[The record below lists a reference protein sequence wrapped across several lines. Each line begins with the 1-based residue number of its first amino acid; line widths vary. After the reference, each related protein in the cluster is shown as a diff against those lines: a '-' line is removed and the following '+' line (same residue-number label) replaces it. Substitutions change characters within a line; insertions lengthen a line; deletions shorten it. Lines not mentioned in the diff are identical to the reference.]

1 MRRFLVLMLTA
12 ATTLIACHDDRPIAP
27 AEGPLAAVSDG
38 ASAGGNPDFFFLPPL
53 VGNPTTSPEFEP
65 GGFNGRLLPYM
76 SVHLATASEDC
87 AGVVVVGPSLV
98 PVVPGEEMYQ
108 IDWDTDEADMEE
120 SSTLR
125 ICVWSSIAA
134 FEVGPDLRTPLG
146 FVDIEPAAGGVRSVR
161 TGQVFP
167 FTGGR
172 VLPVKFRIEYG
183 ALSYDPENPD
193 ALGTEFTVE
202 DEGGSTILAN
212 EAGDT
217 ALVAVSIPAGAVAP
231 EDTVTVIIAQEEP
244 AYVDPETNAP
254 QCLPGRLLQSNWC
267 YLIRTEPNLYQFEDS
282 VRVEICVDVS
292 PLPERLWD
300 AVRVHKYNESEGL
313 VRLPWAEPTL
323 IGRDCSGLPEFG
335 ASGTSDGGFWGWL
348 GRWAGRLLTPTEL
361 RATTFAGVPKGIG
374 GMGGSFSDFGGAV
387 PEITEPLVFTS
398 DRDGD
403 WDIYAM
409 SIDSSEV
416 HQLTDD
422 PSADTGP
429 AISPDGQTIAFVSD
443 RAGSLDIW
451 TMSTTGADL
460 KRITTSEHPDSAPAW
475 SPDGTRIAFHRLI
488 AGEGHKI
495 WLINAD
501 GSAETEF
508 LIGHKPA
515 WSPDGTRLAFAK
527 FGGSEPDYADVF
539 VANLDG
545 SGLANLTDHDAN
557 DTDPTW
563 SPDGSQIAF
572 MSTRDGNHD
581 VFVMNADGSD
591 PTNLTATSAY
601 IDYRPDWSPD
611 GTTIAFVSR
620 RTGNADVWTMTPT
633 GQVLRNMTN
642 HPANDVE
649 VALRTASAT
658 PPVVVVVD
666 GVLSPGEWLDADH
679 YTTDITLP
687 DNSTTT
693 ADIYVTND
701 PTRLLVAGRF
711 DENISAWG
719 SNTGVRID
727 EDGNGAWDG
736 GGHASPYGEDGWVA
750 QDRVYP
756 ESDRFLDE
764 FFDTAANQDHTDE
777 AYGGVNDGAM
787 ASVSNTDAT
796 FVELA
801 HPLASGDADR
811 DAQLV
816 PYDVIGFA
824 LRLNLPRA
832 SVTKSNYCPADGFA
846 SYTIR

>member
-1 MRRFLVLMLTA
+1 
-12 ATTLIACHDDRPIAP
+12 
-27 AEGPLAAVSDG
+27 
-38 ASAGGNPDFFFLPPL
+38 
-53 VGNPTTSPEFEP
+53 
-65 GGFNGRLLPYM
+65 
-76 SVHLATASEDC
+76 
-87 AGVVVVGPSLV
+87 
-98 PVVPGEEMYQ
+98 
-108 IDWDTDEADMEE
+108 
-120 SSTLR
+120 
-125 ICVWSSIAA
+125 
-134 FEVGPDLRTPLG
+134 
-146 FVDIEPAAGGVRSVR
+146 
-161 TGQVFP
+161 
-167 FTGGR
+167 
-172 VLPVKFRIEYG
+172 
-183 ALSYDPENPD
+183 
-193 ALGTEFTVE
+193 
-202 DEGGSTILAN
+202 
-212 EAGDT
+212 
-217 ALVAVSIPAGAVAP
+217 
-231 EDTVTVIIAQEEP
+231 
-244 AYVDPETNAP
+244 
-254 QCLPGRLLQSNWC
+254 
-267 YLIRTEPNLYQFEDS
+267 
-282 VRVEICVDVS
+282 VS

-451 TMSTTGADL
+451 TMSTTGVDL
-460 KRITTSEHPDSAPAW
+460 QRITTSEHPDSAPAW
-475 SPDGTRIAFHRLI
+475 SPDGTRIAFQRST
-488 AGEGHKI
+488 GEGPHRI
-495 WLINAD
+495 FIVDAD

-515 WSPDGTRLAFAK
+515 WSPDGTRLAFAA
-527 FGGSEPDYADVF
+527 FGGSEPTYADVF
-539 VANLDG
+539 VAFLDG
-545 SGLANLTDHDAN
+545 SGLTNITNHDAN
-557 DTDPTW
+557 DTDPAW
-563 SPDGSQIAF
+563 SPDGSRVAF
-572 MSTRDGNHD
+572 MSTRNGNHD

-666 GVLSPGEWLDADH
+666 GVLSPGEWDQADH
-679 YTTDITLP
+679 YAVDITLP
-687 DNSTTT
+687 NSQTTT
-693 ADIYVTND
+693 ADIYIINDATDLLMAVRFNTDISTWGTN
-701 PTRLLVAGRF
+701 
-711 DENISAWG
+711 I
-719 SNTGVRID
+719 GVRID
-727 EDGNGAWDG
+727 EDGSGSWDG
-736 GGHASPYGEDGWVA
+736 GDHTSPYGEDGWVA
-750 QDRVYP
+750 QDHVDP
-756 ESDRFLDE
+756 EADRFFDE
-764 FFDTAANQDHTDE
+764 FFNTGMSTPQGQDDVD
-777 AYGGVNDGAM
+777 YGGAVDGSM
-787 ASVSNTDAT
+787 ASGSDGLRTVIEMS
-796 FVELA
+796 
-801 HPLASGDADR
+801 HPLASGDASR
-811 DAQLV
+811 DAQLS
-816 PYDVIGFA
+816 PGASAPFLLLI
-824 LRLNLPRA
+824 NLPQSGPTEDHRFPA
-832 SVTKSNYCPADGFA
+832 SGFMG
-846 SYTIR
+846 YTVR